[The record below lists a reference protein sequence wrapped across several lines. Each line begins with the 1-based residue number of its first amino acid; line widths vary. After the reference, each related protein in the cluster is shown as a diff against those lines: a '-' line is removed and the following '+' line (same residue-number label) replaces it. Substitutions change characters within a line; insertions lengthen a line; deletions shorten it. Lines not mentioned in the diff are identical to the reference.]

1 VDGKRPG
8 SCRRFISNTI
18 TVPAV
23 PGHLRP
29 KQREDRMN
37 AQCRRKIEMGTRAL
51 EFSRAHPD
59 ADPGYAAAAAKL
71 EQLMARA
78 SEATGAQRS
87 GIVDFRAAS
96 ARKGELKR
104 TIQSVHLAHLA
115 QVGEEAA
122 TENHEL
128 GKLFRFKPAAGTLL
142 AFRAAA
148 GTMADEAQA
157 NREMLVKY
165 GLSTAVL
172 EEFLQRLAQ
181 FDAAVALGNAGRAA
195 HVGAT
200 AELDAVAAG
209 IVRAVNVMD
218 GRNRQ
223 RFQQEEHLLAEW
235 ISASTVLGQRRR
247 VSDSPAPDSE
257 SPAGDVRPAA

>member
-1 VDGKRPG
+1 
-8 SCRRFISNTI
+8 
-18 TVPAV
+18 
-23 PGHLRP
+23 
-29 KQREDRMN
+29 MN
-37 AQCRRKIEMGTRAL
+37 AQCRLRIEMGTRAL

-59 ADPGYAAAAAKL
+59 ADPGHAAAAAKL

-78 SEATGAQRS
+78 SEATVAQRS
-87 GIVDFRAAS
+87 GIVDVRAAS

-104 TIQSVHLAHLA
+104 TMQSVHIAHLA

-128 GKLFRFKPAAGTLL
+128 GKLFRFKPAAATLL

-157 NREMLVKY
+157 NREVLVKY
-165 GLSTAVL
+165 GFSAPVL
-172 EEFLQRLAQ
+172 EEFLHLLGQ
-181 FDAAVALGNAGRAA
+181 FDAAVALGNAGRAT
-195 HVGAT
+195 HVNAT
-200 AELDAVAAG
+200 AELAAVASG

-235 ISASTVLGQRRR
+235 VSVSAVPARRR
-247 VSDSPAPDSE
+247 RGSDGPAPESE
-257 SPAGDVRPAA
+257 PPAGDVRPAA

>member
-1 VDGKRPG
+1 
-8 SCRRFISNTI
+8 
-18 TVPAV
+18 
-23 PGHLRP
+23 
-29 KQREDRMN
+29 MN
-37 AQCRRKIEMGTRAL
+37 AECRRKIEMGARAL

-78 SEATGAQRS
+78 AEAAVGQRS

-104 TIQSVHLAHLA
+104 TMQSVHIAHLA

-128 GKLFRFKPAAGTLL
+128 GKLFRFKPAAATLL

-148 GTMADEAQA
+148 GRMADEAQT

-165 GLSTAVL
+165 GLSAPVL
-172 EEFLQRLAQ
+172 EEFLHLLGQ
-181 FDAAVALGNAGRAA
+181 FDAAVTLGNAGRAA
-195 HVGAT
+195 HVNAT
-200 AELDAVAAG
+200 AELAAVASG
-209 IVRAVNVMD
+209 IVRAVSVMD

-223 RFQQEEHLLAEW
+223 RFQQEEHVLAEW
-235 ISASTVLGQRRR
+235 FSASTVLGRRR
-247 VSDSPAPDSE
+247 RGSDSAAPESE
-257 SPAGDVRPAA
+257 PPAGDVRPAA

>member
-1 VDGKRPG
+1 
-8 SCRRFISNTI
+8 
-18 TVPAV
+18 
-23 PGHLRP
+23 
-29 KQREDRMN
+29 MN
-37 AQCRRKIEMGTRAL
+37 AECRRKIEMGTRAL

-59 ADPGYAAAAAKL
+59 ADPGYAAAVAKL

-78 SEATGAQRS
+78 AEATVAQRS

-104 TIQSVHLAHLA
+104 TMQSVHIAHLA

-128 GKLFRFKPAAGTLL
+128 GRLFRFKPAAGTLL

-148 GTMADEAQA
+148 GTMAEEAQA
-157 NREMLVKY
+157 NRDVLVKY
-165 GLSTAVL
+165 GLSAPVL
-172 EEFLQRLAQ
+172 EEFLRLLEQ
-181 FDAAVALGNAGRAA
+181 FDATVALGNAGRAA

-223 RFQQEEHLLAEW
+223 RFQPEEYLLAEW
-235 ISASTVLGQRRR
+235 SGASTVLGRRR
-247 VSDSPAPDSE
+247 RGSDGPVPESE
-257 SPAGDVRPAA
+257 PPAGDVRPAA

>member
-1 VDGKRPG
+1 VGGKRPG
-8 SCRRFISNTI
+8 SGRRSISKTI
-18 TVPAV
+18 MVPAV

-29 KQREDRMN
+29 KQGEECMN

-78 SEATGAQRS
+78 SEATVAQRS
-87 GIVDFRAAS
+87 GIVDARAAS

-104 TIQSVHLAHLA
+104 TMQAVHIAHLA

-128 GKLFRFKPAAGTLL
+128 GKRFRFQPAAGTLL

-165 GLSTAVL
+165 GLSAAVL
-172 EEFLQRLAQ
+172 EEFLQRLEQ
-181 FDAAVALGNAGRAA
+181 FDAAVALGNAGRAT
-195 HVGAT
+195 HVNAT

-223 RFQQEEHLLAEW
+223 RFQQEEPLLAEW
-235 ISASTVLGQRRR
+235 ISASTVVGRRRR
-247 VSDSPAPDSE
+247 VSDNPAPE
-257 SPAGDVRPAA
+257 ETPPAGDVRPAA

>member
-1 VDGKRPG
+1 
-8 SCRRFISNTI
+8 
-18 TVPAV
+18 
-23 PGHLRP
+23 
-29 KQREDRMN
+29 MN

-78 SEATGAQRS
+78 SEATVAQRS
-87 GIVDFRAAS
+87 GIVDSRAAS

-104 TIQSVHLAHLA
+104 TMQSVHIAHLA

-128 GKLFRFKPAAGTLL
+128 GRLFRFKPAAGTFL

-165 GLSTAVL
+165 GLSAAVL

-235 ISASTVLGQRRR
+235 ISASTVLGRRRR
-247 VSDSPAPDSE
+247 VPEAPAPE
-257 SPAGDVRPAA
+257 VTLPEGDVRPAA

>member
-1 VDGKRPG
+1 
-8 SCRRFISNTI
+8 
-18 TVPAV
+18 
-23 PGHLRP
+23 
-29 KQREDRMN
+29 MN
-37 AQCRRKIEMGTRAL
+37 AQCRLKIEMGTRAL

-78 SEATGAQRS
+78 AEAAVAQRS
-87 GIVDFRAAS
+87 GIVYVRAGS
-96 ARKGELKR
+96 ARKGELR
-104 TIQSVHLAHLA
+104 RSMQSVHIAHLA

-128 GKLFRFKPAAGTLL
+128 GKLFRFKPTAGTLL

-157 NREMLVKY
+157 NRETLVKY
-165 GLSTAVL
+165 GLSAAVL
-172 EEFLQRLAQ
+172 DEFLQRLEQ

-195 HVGAT
+195 HVSAT
-200 AELDAVAAG
+200 AELHAVAAG

-235 ISASTVLGQRRR
+235 ISASAVPARRRR
-247 VSDSPAPDSE
+247 VPDSAAPE
-257 SPAGDVRPAA
+257 SEPPAGDVRPAA